1 MTMIVGYPPDR
12 RGRAALDLAGM
23 LARSA
28 GDDLVVAC
36 VVPAP
41 WTPGM
46 ARVDAEY
53 RERLDKIA
61 DAALDEAR
69 AERSPGPETSFVRYA
84 AQSAPAGLLELVEKH
99 GARFLVVGSSSAGVF
114 GHVVLG
120 SVSDR
125 LLHSS
130 PVPVALAPRGLRCDP
145 DARVTR
151 VSVAYGGPSAE
162 QLVDSAAVV
171 AGGVG
176 ASLRLVSFAVWSRP
190 AYTTTL
196 GTDAEDLVIQQWTA
210 QILEKAGAT
219 LTGIGDLQRPPP
231 DLEFAIGRGE
241 SWREAID
248 HIEWIEGDVL
258 VVGSSPRGP
267 LSRVFLGSHA
277 TKIVRHSPVPVVVVP
292 RGAEARLAQ
301 STGT

>member
-12 RGRAALDLAGM
+12 RGRAALELAGM

-53 RERLDKIA
+53 RSRLDAVA

-69 AERSPGPETSFVRYA
+69 SEAPQGPQTSFVRYTA
-84 AQSAPAGLLELVEKH
+84 RSAPAGLLELVEKH

-130 PVPVALAPRGLRCDP
+130 PVPVALSPRGMHCDP
-145 DARVTR
+145 AARVTR

-162 QLVDSAAVV
+162 QLVESAAAV
-171 AGGVG
+171 AGGIG

-196 GTDAEDLVIQQWTA
+196 GTDSEDLVFQQWTA
-210 QILEKAGAT
+210 EILEKAGAT
-219 LTGIGDLQRPPP
+219 LAGVGELQQPPP
-231 DLEFAIGRGE
+231 DLEFAIGRGD
-241 SWREAID
+241 SWGEAID
-248 HIEWIEGDVL
+248 DLEWDDGDVL
-258 VVGSSPRGP
+258 VVGSSPLGP

-292 RGAEARLAQ
+292 RGAQLAQ

>member
-12 RGRAALDLAGM
+12 RGRAAVELAGM

-28 GDDLVVAC
+28 GDDVVVAC

-53 RERLDKIA
+53 RQSLDSIA
-61 DAALDEAR
+61 DAALEEAR
-69 AERSPGPETSFVRYA
+69 SETPPGAKISFVRHA
-84 AQSAPAGLLELVEKH
+84 ARSAPAGLLELVEQH
-99 GARFLVVGSSSAGVF
+99 GARLLVVGSSSAGVF

-145 DARVTR
+145 HAGVTR
-151 VSVAYGGPSAE
+151 VSVAYGGASSE
-162 QLVDSAAVV
+162 QLVEAAAAV
-171 AGGVG
+171 AGSVG
-176 ASLRLVSFAVWSRP
+176 ASLRLASFAVWSKP

-196 GTDAEDLVIQQWTA
+196 GTDSDDLVIQKWTEDLLA
-210 QILEKAGAT
+210 KARAALAGVGELE
-219 LTGIGDLQRPPP
+219 RPPP
-231 DLEFAIGRGE
+231 DLEIAIGRGA
-241 SWREAID
+241 SWGEAID
-248 HIEWIEGDVL
+248 DLEWDDGDVL
-258 VVGSSPRGP
+258 VVGSSPLGP
-267 LSRVFLGSHA
+267 LSRVFLGSHS

-292 RGAEARLAQ
+292 RGGEARWAEP
-301 STGT
+301 SRG